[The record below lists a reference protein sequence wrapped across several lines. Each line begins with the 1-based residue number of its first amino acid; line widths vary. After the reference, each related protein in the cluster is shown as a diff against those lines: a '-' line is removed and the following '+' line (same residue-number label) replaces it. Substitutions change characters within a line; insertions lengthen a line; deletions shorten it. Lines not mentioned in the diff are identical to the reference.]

1 MTRFTTMAGS
11 RHRRSHSRTASP
23 PAMADERTDG
33 EAAAQSPAASSTKA
47 SVALETSLRADAPE
61 FMWSPAQ
68 QPASPTADPYDSAPS
83 VEVSTHGDGYNASLR
98 PPSPSDTAQQTS
110 IYIKHVG
117 ATSDSTPAATRR
129 LLQNVFGRFG
139 KVKSV
144 QLARQPKS
152 SAIIN
157 FTKPAA
163 AAKAVVEAMEEDGIS
178 CNGQRLHVE
187 YSRQKSSRKEFASL
201 AEQQPQRPLTGS
213 PREHSL
219 VDEQENTP
227 PGITATSREQ
237 VDEDTLLSS
246 AICAGAWW
254 EESGVLDEE
263 HHHQQLY
270 TSGVDPALTA
280 WLGSPRMP
288 VEKGGRFGELGV
300 HGHPAHDGIHR
311 TPLQVT
317 AENNYNL
324 GVHEHHSPSL
334 DWTMSHLSPSLSP
347 SLPPAALAPTQARAV
362 GAPQRF

>member
-1 MTRFTTMAGS
+1 MANEQP
-11 RHRRSHSRTASP
+11 HS
-23 PAMADERTDG
+23 
-33 EAAAQSPAASSTKA
+33 EAAVQSPAASATNA
-47 SVALETSLRADAPE
+47 SAALETSLRADAPE
-61 FMWSPAQ
+61 FMWSPAP
-68 QPASPTADPYDSAPS
+68 QPGSPTAAPDDSAPP
-83 VEVSTHGDGYNASLR
+83 VEVGTHGDGHGASLR
-98 PPSPSDTAQQTS
+98 APSPSNTAQQTS

-163 AAKAVVEAMEEDGIS
+163 AAKAVAEAVAEDGIS

-187 YSRQKSSRKEFASL
+187 YSRQKSARKDIASPPK
-201 AEQQPQRPLTGS
+201 QQPQRPLTGS
-213 PREHSL
+213 PRERSL

-227 PGITATSREQ
+227 PGVTASSREQ

-254 EESGVLDEE
+254 EESGAVDEE
-263 HHHQQLY
+263 HQHQHHQLY
-270 TSGVDPALTA
+270 TSGADPALTA
-280 WLGSPRMP
+280 WLGPLRLP
-288 VEKGGRFGELGV
+288 GEKGGDGRFAELGV
-300 HGHPAHDGIHR
+300 HGHPAHDSIHR
-311 TPLQVT
+311 TPLQAT

-324 GVHEHHSPSL
+324 DVHEHHSPSL

-347 SLPPAALAPTQARAV
+347 SLSPAALAPAQARAV
-362 GAPQRF
+362 AAPQRF